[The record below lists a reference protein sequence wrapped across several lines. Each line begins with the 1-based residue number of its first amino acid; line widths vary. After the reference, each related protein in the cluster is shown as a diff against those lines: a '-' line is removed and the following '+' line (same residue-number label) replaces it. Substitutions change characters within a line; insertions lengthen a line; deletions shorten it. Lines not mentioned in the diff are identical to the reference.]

1 MDETGKAEAATL
13 YRRLRDPARL
23 AALKRVGLLD
33 TPPEEEFDQITRL
46 ARMSL
51 GVPFSLVTLVDEDRQ
66 FFKSCEG
73 LPEPWASRRQTPLSH
88 SFCQHTLVSKE
99 PLVIDDARKHPL
111 VGDNRAITEMGVV
124 AYAGIPLITPDGH
137 VLGSLCAID
146 TRPREWTPA
155 EVRTLRSL
163 AAAVMTLIEQRA
175 GTQPGEAHGT

>member
-1 MDETGKAEAATL
+1 MDETGDAEAAAL

-46 ARMSL
+46 TRMSL

-66 FFKSCEG
+66 FLKSCEG

-99 PLVIDDARKHPL
+99 PLVIDD
-111 VGDNRAITEMGVV
+111 
-124 AYAGIPLITPDGH
+124 
-137 VLGSLCAID
+137 
-146 TRPREWTPA
+146 
-155 EVRTLRSL
+155 
-163 AAAVMTLIEQRA
+163 
-175 GTQPGEAHGT
+175 